1 MQHYIESVSGARVAC
16 SPKLCDQLIEAIVA
30 DLGWRTHGA

>member
-1 MQHYIESVSGARVAC
+1 MQNDIEAVSGARVTC
-16 SPKLCDQLIEAIVA
+16 GSKVRNQVVEAIVA